1 MPVDVAAFYLAI
13 QQTDSLDKQIKD
25 KMLGI
30 QNKQADIAQAR
41 EYLAKMK
48 ELQAN
53 AKDKKGDCPWD
64 KKASMMP
71 QEMADW
77 LDAHGVAYDR
87 RGNDLAHNEKEWD
100 VNIEHLNAY
109 IQNSNSS
116 VELDML
122 SIQSLMNKRNQSLE
136 MASTIMKKS
145 TDSKESILGTCNE
158 KVWLN
163 TTRWPCARPPQIE
176 RRNP

>member
-1 MPVDVAAFYLAI
+1 MPVDVAAFYLAV

-25 KMLGI
+25 KMLEI

-48 ELQAN
+48 ELASN
-53 AKDKKGDCPWD
+53 AKDKKD
-64 KKASMMP
+64 ASWPSGMK
-71 QEMADW
+71 EW
-77 LDAHGVAYDR
+77 LNAHGISYN
-87 RGNDLAHNEKEWD
+87 GGTNESDWN

-145 TDSKESILGTCNE
+145 TDSKESIL
-158 KVWLN
+158 
-163 TTRWPCARPPQIE
+163 
-176 RRNP
+176 RNI